1 MKKISIY
8 LTNELFYFII
18 IMTIYIRKGEDKME
32 HIKNLSRTNDKIQYL
47 SPSVTVITLDR
58 DIITESHSDPNMG
71 EWDTDNN

>member
-1 MKKISIY
+1 
-8 LTNELFYFII
+8 
-18 IMTIYIRKGEDKME
+18 ME